1 MKYFILLSLH
11 MNIKSLNVFQT
22 PPFCS
27 YCFPDITTWSYQRRG
42 IHLVITSWHIFPV
55 HPFTLAPF
63 FAFRLICL
71 SYINKSFVMKI
82 SYLLPRAFFT
92 ARNCYELPSTW
103 RGVTSLPMKT
113 LNCHISRTRP
123 TSIPVFVLNSDLV
136 TSILYTKNR
145 AISSTGTWP
154 LFVPFDPAA
163 AAVNFFRCP
172 TVLTW
177 NASDI
182 CWYP

>member
-1 MKYFILLSLH
+1 MKYFILLPFH

-22 PPFCS
+22 PPFRS
-27 YCFPDITTWSYQRRG
+27 YCFPDIATWSYQRRG

-71 SYINKSFVMKI
+71 SDINKSFVMKM
-82 SYLLPRAFFT
+82 SYLLHRAKLLRVTFFMKGSYLPPRE
-92 ARNCYELPSTW
+92 NLH
-103 RGVTSLPMKT
+103 
-113 LNCHISRTRP
+113 CHISRTRH
-123 TSIPVFVLNSDLV
+123 TSIPVFVLNWDLV
-136 TSILYTKNR
+136 ISILYTKNR
-145 AISSTGTWP
+145 AISSTGTWRIWP

-163 AAVNFFRCP
+163 AAVTFFRCP
-172 TVLTW
+172 AVLTW